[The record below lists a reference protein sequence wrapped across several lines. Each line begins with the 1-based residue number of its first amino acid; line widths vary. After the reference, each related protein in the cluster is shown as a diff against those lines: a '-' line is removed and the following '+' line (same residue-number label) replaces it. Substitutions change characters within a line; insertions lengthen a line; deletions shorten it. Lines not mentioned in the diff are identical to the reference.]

1 MFRFFQYLPALC
13 FVFFTVCDL
22 PKQATT
28 LISNRTFLLPVFPL
42 NFKILAKLKLR
53 LFRHNYLR
61 TQAWRAGRVLQR
73 VLFFFGISHSPRTPL
88 GHAHRWS
95 ICKHYVDKLQRFS
108 PKCHNIFILTMPTAL
123 GWRSGAV
130 YGEKSPKTRLVRI
143 YCYGNTLYIVNL
155 ITWQAMFAR
164 LII

>member
-1 MFRFFQYLPALC
+1 MGLHSEGLNIISEGYLRLRFFFFWGGGGGRHTFGRAC
-13 FVFFTVCDL
+13 FRGGGGTY
-22 PKQATT
+22 
-28 LISNRTFLLPVFPL
+28 
-42 NFKILAKLKLR
+42 
-53 LFRHNYLR
+53 YLR

-73 VLFFFGISHSPRTPL
+73 VFFFFGISHSPRTPL

-155 ITWQAMFAR
+155 ITW
-164 LII
+164 